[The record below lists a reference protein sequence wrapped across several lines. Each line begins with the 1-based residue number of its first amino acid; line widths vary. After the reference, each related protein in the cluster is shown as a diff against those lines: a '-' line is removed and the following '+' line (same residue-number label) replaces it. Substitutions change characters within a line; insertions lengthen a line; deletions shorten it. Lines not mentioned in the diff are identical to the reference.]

1 MGVHDQLTPGRVL
14 LTGATGYVGGRL
26 LQALEHSERPLRC
39 AVRTPDRLTPRVA
52 AETEVVA
59 ADMFDEASLERAL
72 DDVDVAY
79 YLVHSMGSD
88 GEFEER
94 DRTAAELFA
103 AAARDQGVRR
113 IVYLGGL
120 GHGAGLSSHLESRQ
134 EVGRILAASGVETI
148 EFRASIVI
156 GSGSLSFEMVR
167 ALVER
172 LPVMVTPRWV
182 RTPTQPIAIE
192 DVVAYLAA
200 ALDLPPGGSRVYEI
214 GGADVVSYGELMREY
229 ARQRG
234 LRRTMIEVP
243 VLSPRL
249 SSLWLSLITP
259 LYAQVGRKLVDG
271 VRNETLVSDDAARRD
286 FDIAPR
292 GVREAIERALRFEDR
307 EFAETRWSDAGQP
320 RPGLAANEPGPR
332 KIDSRV
338 AHVPCPPAQA
348 FAPIGRIGG
357 RSGWYA
363 ADRLWELRGLIDQL
377 FGGVGLRRGRRD
389 PEILAP
395 GDTLDF
401 WRVEAFEPGRL
412 LRLAAEMRLPGR
424 AWLQFEV
431 TPDADGGSSIRQ
443 TAEFDPMGA
452 SGRAYWYGLYPFH
465 ALIFRRMIRA
475 IARQAMSPPPRT
487 PPHPVH

>member
-1 MGVHDQLTPGRVL
+1 L
-14 LTGATGYVGGRL
+14 LP
-26 LQALEHSERPLRC
+26 ALEHSERPLRC
-39 AVRTPDRLTPRVA
+39 AVRTPDRLVSRVA
-52 AETEVVA
+52 PETEVVA
-59 ADMFDEASLERAL
+59 ADVFDRASLERAL
-72 DDVDVAY
+72 DGVDIAY
-79 YLVHSMGSD
+79 YLVHSMGSE
-88 GEFEER
+88 GEFAER
-94 DRTAAELFA
+94 DRTAAELFG
-103 AAARDQGVRR
+103 AAARAQDVGR

-120 GHGAGLSSHLESRQ
+120 GHGAELSSHLESRQ

-200 ALDLPPGGSRVYEI
+200 ALDLPAGGSRVYEI

-271 VRNETLVSDDAARRD
+271 VRNETLVSDDAASRD

-292 GVREAIERALRFEDR
+292 GVREAIERALSFEDQ
-307 EFAETRWSDAGQP
+307 EFAATRWSDAGQP
-320 RPGLAANEPGPR
+320 RPGLARDDAGPR
-332 KIDSRV
+332 VIDSRI
-338 AHVPCPPAQA
+338 AHVPCPPEQA
-348 FAPIGRIGG
+348 FAPIRRIGG
-357 RSGWYA
+357 RSGWYTV
-363 ADRLWELRGLIDQL
+363 DRLWEVRGLIDQL

-389 PEILAP
+389 PEAVAR

-401 WRVEAFEPGRL
+401 WRVEAYEPDRL
-412 LRLAAEMRLPGR
+412 LRLSAEMKMPGR

-431 TPDADGGSSIRQ
+431 TPEGDGGSSIRQ
-443 TAEFDPMGA
+443 TAEFDPYGA
-452 SGRAYWYGLYPFH
+452 SGRAYWYVLYPFH

>member
-1 MGVHDQLTPGRVL
+1 VGVLDQLTPGRVL

-26 LQALEHSERPLRC
+26 LPALERSGRPLRC
-39 AVRTPDRLTPRVA
+39 AVRTPDRLA
-52 AETEVVA
+52 ARTGPKTDVVA
-59 ADMFDEASLERAL
+59 ADVFDQASLERAMAG
-72 DDVDVAY
+72 VEVAY
-79 YLVHSMGSD
+79 YLVHSMGSE
-88 GEFEER
+88 GRFAER
-94 DRTAAELFA
+94 DRAAAEAFG
-103 AAARDQGVRR
+103 AAARAQDVRR
-113 IVYLGGL
+113 LVYLGGL
-120 GHGAGLSSHLESRQ
+120 GHGAALSPHLRSRQ
-134 EVGRILAASGVETI
+134 EVGRILAAGGVETI

-192 DVVAYLAA
+192 DVIAYLVA
-200 ALDLPPGGSRVYEI
+200 ALELPAGGSRVYEI

-243 VLSPRL
+243 VLSPQI

-259 LYAQVGRKLVDG
+259 LYARVGRNLVDG
-271 VRNETLVSDDAARRD
+271 VRNETLVTDDAARRD

-292 GVREAIERALRFEDR
+292 GVAEAIERALRFEDAA
-307 EFAETRWSDAGQP
+307 FAATRWSDAGQP
-320 RPGLAANEPGPR
+320 RPGDAGSEFGAR
-332 KIDSRV
+332 MIDTRV
-338 AHVPCPPAQA
+338 AHVPCPPAEA
-348 FAPIGRIGG
+348 FAPIRRIGG

-363 ADRLWELRGLIDQL
+363 ADVLWELRGLIDQL

-389 PEILAP
+389 PETVAR

-401 WRVEAFEPGRL
+401 WRVEAFEPDRL

-431 TPDADGGSSIRQ
+431 TPDGRGGSRIRQ

-487 PPHPVH
+487 PHPVH

>member
-1 MGVHDQLTPGRVL
+1 MAMSGTLK
-14 LTGATGYVGGRL
+14 
-26 LQALEHSERPLRC
+26 S
-39 AVRTPDRLTPRVA
+39 
-52 AETEVVA
+52 
-59 ADMFDEASLERAL
+59 
-72 DDVDVAY
+72 
-79 YLVHSMGSD
+79 
-88 GEFEER
+88 
-94 DRTAAELFA
+94 A
-103 AAARDQGVRR
+103 AAPPHSR
-113 IVYLGGL
+113 
-120 GHGAGLSSHLESRQ
+120 SRQ

-200 ALDLPPGGSRVYEI
+200 ALDLPAGGSRVYEI

-271 VRNETLVSDDAARRD
+271 VRNETLVSDDAASRD

-292 GVREAIERALRFEDR
+292 GVREAIERALSFEDQ
-307 EFAETRWSDAGQP
+307 EFAATRWSDAGQP
-320 RPGLAANEPGPR
+320 RPGLARDDAGPR
-332 KIDSRV
+332 VIDSRI
-338 AHVPCPPAQA
+338 AHVPCPPEQA
-348 FAPIGRIGG
+348 FAPIRRIGG
-357 RSGWYA
+357 RSGWYTV
-363 ADRLWELRGLIDQL
+363 DRLWEVRGLIDQL

-389 PEILAP
+389 PEAVAR

-401 WRVEAFEPGRL
+401 WRVEAYEPDRL
-412 LRLAAEMRLPGR
+412 LRLSAEMKMPGR

-431 TPDADGGSSIRQ
+431 TPEGDGGSSIRQ
-443 TAEFDPMGA
+443 TAEFDPYGA
-452 SGRAYWYGLYPFH
+452 SGRAYWYVLYPFH

>member
-1 MGVHDQLTPGRVL
+1 L
-14 LTGATGYVGGRL
+14 LP
-26 LQALEHSERPLRC
+26 ALEHSERPLRC
-39 AVRTPDRLTPRVA
+39 AVRTPDRLVSRVA
-52 AETEVVA
+52 PETEVVA
-59 ADMFDEASLERAL
+59 ADVFDRASLERAL
-72 DDVDVAY
+72 DGVDIAY
-79 YLVHSMGSD
+79 YLVHSMGSE
-88 GEFEER
+88 GEFAE
-94 DRTAAELFA
+94 RTAAELFG
-103 AAARDQGVRR
+103 AAARAQDVGR

-120 GHGAGLSSHLESRQ
+120 GHGAELSSHLESRQ

-200 ALDLPPGGSRVYEI
+200 ALDLPAGGSRVYEI

-271 VRNETLVSDDAARRD
+271 VRNETLVSDDAASRD

-292 GVREAIERALRFEDR
+292 GVREAIERALSFEDQ
-307 EFAETRWSDAGQP
+307 EFAATRWSDAGQP
-320 RPGLAANEPGPR
+320 RPGLARDDAGPR
-332 KIDSRV
+332 VIDSRI
-338 AHVPCPPAQA
+338 AHVPCPPEQA
-348 FAPIGRIGG
+348 FAPIRRIGG
-357 RSGWYA
+357 RSGWYTV
-363 ADRLWELRGLIDQL
+363 DRLWEVRGLIDQL

-389 PEILAP
+389 PEVLAP

-401 WRVEAFEPGRL
+401 WRVEVFEPGRL

-431 TPDADGGSSIRQ
+431 TPDAHGGSSIRQ

-487 PPHPVH
+487 PPHPVD

>member
-1 MGVHDQLTPGRVL
+1 L
-14 LTGATGYVGGRL
+14 LP
-26 LQALEHSERPLRC
+26 ALEHSERPLRC
-39 AVRTPDRLTPRVA
+39 AVRTPDRLISRVA
-52 AETEVVA
+52 PETEVVA
-59 ADMFDEASLERAL
+59 ADVFDRASLERAL
-72 DDVDVAY
+72 DGVEIAY
-79 YLVHSMGSD
+79 YLVHSMGSE
-88 GEFEER
+88 GEFAER
-94 DRTAAELFA
+94 DRTAAELFG
-103 AAARDQGVRR
+103 AAARAQNVGR

-120 GHGAGLSSHLESRQ
+120 GHGAELSSHLESRQ

-200 ALDLPPGGSRVYEI
+200 ALDLPAGGSRVYEI

-271 VRNETLVSDDAARRD
+271 VRNETLVSDDAAQRD

-292 GVREAIERALRFEDR
+292 GVREAIERALTFEDQ
-307 EFAETRWSDAGQP
+307 EFAATRWSDAGQP
-320 RPGLAANEPGPR
+320 RPGLARDDAGPR
-332 KIDSRV
+332 VIDSRI
-338 AHVPCPPAQA
+338 AHVPCPPEQA
-348 FAPIGRIGG
+348 FAPIRRIGG
-357 RSGWYA
+357 RSGWYTV
-363 ADRLWELRGLIDQL
+363 DRLWEVRGLIDQL

-389 PEILAP
+389 PEAVAR

-401 WRVEAFEPGRL
+401 WRVEAYEPDRL
-412 LRLAAEMRLPGR
+412 LRLSAEMKMPGR

-431 TPDADGGSSIRQ
+431 TPDGDGGSSIRQ
-443 TAEFDPMGA
+443 TAEFDPYGA
-452 SGRAYWYGLYPFH
+452 SGRAYWYVLYPFH

>member
-1 MGVHDQLTPGRVL
+1 VGVHDQLTSGRVL

-26 LQALEHSERPLRC
+26 LPALEHSERPLRC
-39 AVRTPDRLTPRVA
+39 AVRTPDRLISRVA
-52 AETEVVA
+52 PETEVVA
-59 ADMFDEASLERAL
+59 ADVFDRASLERAL
-72 DDVDVAY
+72 DGVEIAY
-79 YLVHSMGSD
+79 YLVHSMGSE
-88 GEFEER
+88 GEFAER
-94 DRTAAELFA
+94 DRTAAELFG
-103 AAARDQGVRR
+103 AAARAQNVGR

-120 GHGAGLSSHLESRQ
+120 GHGAELSSHLESRQ

-200 ALDLPPGGSRVYEI
+200 ALDLPAGGSRVYEI

-271 VRNETLVSDDAARRD
+271 VRNETLVSDDAASRD

-292 GVREAIERALRFEDR
+292 GVREAIERALSFEDQ
-307 EFAETRWSDAGQP
+307 EFAATRWSDAGQP
-320 RPGLAANEPGPR
+320 RPGLARDDAGPR
-332 KIDSRV
+332 VIDSRI
-338 AHVPCPPAQA
+338 AHVPCPPEQA
-348 FAPIGRIGG
+348 FAPIRRIGG
-357 RSGWYA
+357 RSGWYTV
-363 ADRLWELRGLIDQL
+363 DRLWEVRGLIDQL

-389 PEILAP
+389 PEAVAR

-401 WRVEAFEPGRL
+401 WRVEAYEPDRL
-412 LRLAAEMRLPGR
+412 LRLSAEMKMPGR

-431 TPDADGGSSIRQ
+431 TPEGDGGSSIRQ
-443 TAEFDPMGA
+443 TAEFDPYGA
-452 SGRAYWYGLYPFH
+452 SGRAYWYVLYPFH